1 MGRSRVGAA
10 SKLAR
15 VRVGEGKCL
24 EAGTSWRVM
33 QMRNLD
39 NIINKVYVSFVIDE
53 NQEVQNNCMK
63 IEKNTGKVL
72 AVPKIV
78 VPLHPLNEKR
88 MFRVRQEERVLW
100 KIYIDRSSTRSK
112 SSNALGYKKRTVKFM
127 RSRKQPHLNLGA
139 YNLIQDSRSETDY
152 R

>member
-1 MGRSRVGAA
+1 
-10 SKLAR
+10 
-15 VRVGEGKCL
+15 
-24 EAGTSWRVM
+24 M

-39 NIINKVYVSFVIDE
+39 NINNKVYGIFVIDE

-88 MFRVRQEERVLW
+88 MFRVRQEERVL
-100 KIYIDRSSTRSK
+100 
-112 SSNALGYKKRTVKFM
+112 
-127 RSRKQPHLNLGA
+127 
-139 YNLIQDSRSETDY
+139 
-152 R
+152 